1 MRISDWS
8 SDVCSSD
15 LRIRAG
21 ADRVCGGQG
30 RDVVV
35 NQDERS
41 LLFGQCRRGQHENG
55 DEQGCEAV
63 HFPSKL
69 PHFGVEWNGFPA
81 IRSLPGA
88 ASPAR
93 AWIVSLIYNTMCQL

>member
-1 MRISDWS
+1 M
-8 SDVCSSD
+8 
-15 LRIRAG
+15 RAG

-63 HFPSKL
+63 HFPRKL

-93 AWIVSLIYNTMCQL
+93 AWIRSEEHTSELQSLMRISYAVFCLTK